1 MAMKATMMHEIFHAM
16 VVILIYIFISLAA
29 ACMNEIVLIK
39 GFSQGQY
46 KYFLSPTG
54 QEQAESKV
62 IRKVQR
68 MVAYRKSNGG
78 FGTMQKTVLSFV
90 MPSLVVSRNITSI
103 FVFKISLISS

>member
-16 VVILIYIFISLAA
+16 VIILIYVFMSLAV
-29 ACMNEIVLIK
+29 ACINEIVLIK

-54 QEQAESKV
+54 QEQPESKV
-62 IRKVQR
+62 IQKVQR

-78 FGTMQKTVLSFV
+78 YGSMQKTVLSFV
-90 MPSLVVSRNITSI
+90 MPSLVVSRNIISI
-103 FVFKISLISS
+103 FVFKFN